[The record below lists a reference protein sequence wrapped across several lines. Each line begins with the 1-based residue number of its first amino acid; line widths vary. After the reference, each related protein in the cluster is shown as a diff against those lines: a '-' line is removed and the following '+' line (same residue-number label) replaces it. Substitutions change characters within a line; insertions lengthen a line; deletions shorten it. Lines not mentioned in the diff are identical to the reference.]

1 MKVCTQHANL
11 HIYSYTGK
19 LLSTQDLPQ
28 KVFGSNSYNGRR
40 GEIHA
45 ILLEHA
51 QRLGAEIKFGVEV
64 ADYWEDAV
72 NQRAGVIVEGGRI
85 EGDVVVGADGVGGRA
100 RQYVLGHVDKPKPS
114 GYAIYRAWFSIKD
127 QGVDKDPLT
136 SLFAKDDIFFSWI
149 GEDKHMLA
157 MSMNGGKDM
166 CWLLT
171 HRDTADIKESWSLPG
186 RIADALTIVQDW
198 DPRCRAIVSKAPKCI
213 DFKLVNREPLP
224 TWVSPGGRIVVIGDA
239 AHPFLPSSIQGAS
252 QGVEDG
258 VSLAVALESAGKGNI
273 ALATRVFEHMRY
285 ERVLRAQQMGES
297 TRNKWHKK
305 AEDRENNVEL
315 PFPEWLLNFDAEQNA
330 QDSFLQVSENIKM
343 HGYAQPGIHLLY
355 HVDDTSP

>member
-100 RQYVLGHVDKPKPS
+100 RQYVLVCADFLYLNLFLILLQGHVDKPKPS

-149 GEDKHMLA
+149 G
-157 MSMNGGKDM
+157 MS
-166 CWLLT
+166 T
-171 HRDTADIKESWSLPG
+171 
-186 RIADALTIVQDW
+186 
-198 DPRCRAIVSKAPKCI
+198 
-213 DFKLVNREPLP
+213 
-224 TWVSPGGRIVVIGDA
+224 
-239 AHPFLPSSIQGAS
+239 LPSFHA
-252 QGVEDG
+252 
-258 VSLAVALESAGKGNI
+258 
-273 ALATRVFEHMRY
+273 
-285 ERVLRAQQMGES
+285 
-297 TRNKWHKK
+297 
-305 AEDRENNVEL
+305 
-315 PFPEWLLNFDAEQNA
+315 
-330 QDSFLQVSENIKM
+330 
-343 HGYAQPGIHLLY
+343 
-355 HVDDTSP
+355 